1 MSPEHSTPPSADLT
15 IVVPVY
21 NEAAALPAFLAELLP
36 FAAAFPAAVIL
47 VDDGSSDGTRDILA
61 AVAGAQ
67 VTVLRHKLN
76 RGYGGALKT
85 GVAASRTRYTI
96 TVDADGQHRP
106 EDIRQLYETIRRTD
120 ADMVIGSRRGQKDAS
135 LPRTLAK
142 ACIRLLAKSLMR
154 VPVHDLNSGM
164 KIVATR
170 MAQDVLHLCPDT
182 MAYSDTIA
190 LLFINRRGLV
200 LEEPIQI
207 RERQGRASTVG
218 ARDAIG
224 TVRAII
230 NMAMLFHPL
239 NLFLPA
245 ALVLAILGLAW
256 TARCYLINRVV
267 SQGAAVLLLSALFT
281 LLLGLLAEQL
291 ADEVRRAH
299 RGTGRRARGRRDHR
313 ARCVRRVGAGGHMG
327 RQWQLRLPPRE
338 LCRGSAHRLRAGE
351 RDDGRARAHDGA
363 EGGMSKPRD
372 DRPLTLRFT
381 IDPCQGAAAKVVG
394 MDIEDRP
401 FVSMVRRGT
410 RVEVTYGPKEL
421 KP

>member
-1 MSPEHSTPPSADLT
+1 MTPEDTANTVDLT

-36 FAAAFPAAVIL
+36 FAAALPAEVIL

-61 AVAGAQ
+61 TVAGVR

-85 GVAASRTRYTI
+85 GVAAARTRYTI

-106 EDIRQLYETIRRTD
+106 EDIRRLYEAIRRTD

-164 KIVATR
+164 KIADTR

-207 RERQGRASTVG
+207 RARQGRASTIG
-218 ARDAIG
+218 ARDAFG
-224 TVRAII
+224 TVRAIV

-245 ALVLAILGLAW
+245 ALTLALFGLVW

-291 ADEVRRAH
+291 ADVRRTQPPPP
-299 RGTGRRARGRRDHR
+299 GGRSSG
-313 ARCVRRVGAGGHMG
+313 
-327 RQWQLRLPPRE
+327 
-338 LCRGSAHRLRAGE
+338 
-351 RDDGRARAHDGA
+351 
-363 EGGMSKPRD
+363 
-372 DRPLTLRFT
+372 
-381 IDPCQGAAAKVVG
+381 
-394 MDIEDRP
+394 
-401 FVSMVRRGT
+401 
-410 RVEVTYGPKEL
+410 
-421 KP
+421 